1 MAAAIVWLQLKG
13 LSDPEQVNYSS
24 RWWITPSEPRFCLTP
39 PVSAVCCAA
48 HNSWR
53 LFKLGH
59 RELKPRRRGRQ
70 QERQKSNRFRL
81 AKNNFARASRFFVDF
96 FAVTVRVWRE
106 TSCPN
111 FYVFWRTW
119 TQDRLSSYFPELWFS
134 PLELNSRNVCQHL
147 TNWTRWNKCG
157 KLWSS
162 ANSLSKWRFRSRRL
176 CCCLSFLH
184 CNFQGVIITP
194 LVGLI

>member
-24 RWWITPSEPRFCLTP
+24 RWWITLSEPRFCLTP

-81 AKNNFARASRFFVDF
+81 AKNNFARASRFYVDF
-96 FAVTVRVWRE
+96 FAVTVRLWRE

-119 TQDRLSSYFPELWFS
+119 TQDKDFLFIFLNFDSVLENSIPEKLANIWRTERDGISAINFEAARIHFPSDVFIA
-134 PLELNSRNVCQHL
+134 V
-147 TNWTRWNKCG
+147 
-157 KLWSS
+157 
-162 ANSLSKWRFRSRRL
+162 AF
-176 CCCLSFLH
+176 
-184 CNFQGVIITP
+184 V
-194 LVGLI
+194 VA